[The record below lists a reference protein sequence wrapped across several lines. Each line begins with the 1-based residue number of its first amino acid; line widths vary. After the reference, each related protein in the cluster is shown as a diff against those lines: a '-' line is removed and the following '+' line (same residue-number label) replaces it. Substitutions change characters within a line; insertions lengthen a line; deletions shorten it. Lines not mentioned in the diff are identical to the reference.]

1 MPGTIKIWWHD
12 GAVKDVRYNDLPV
25 VNEPELGFE
34 SLAIDAALGPATT
47 GPAPTETAVAIIESD
62 VNLRYR
68 VVRPGSNVTA
78 TAADSKP
85 LSATGLGTD
94 SIGIAEGQ
102 TISFVEI

>member
-34 SLAIDAALGPATT
+34 SIASDGT
-47 GPAPTETAVAIIESD
+47 GPVASAPAPANTAVAIVETD
-62 VNLRYR
+62 VSVRYLVR
-68 VVRPGSNVTA
+68 RPGQTGDAHAVN
-78 TAADSKP
+78 SKP

-94 SIGIAEGQ
+94 SIGVAEGHS
-102 TISFVEI
+102 ISFVEV